1 MKTAFLMAL
10 LTALLMLIG
19 DFFGGIKGMTFMLL
33 VSIGMNFFAYWNSDK
48 MVLAHYNAQQVD
60 ERTAPELYGIV
71 AKLAKKA
78 NLPMPKVYI
87 IDSPI
92 PNAFATGRDPEHAA
106 VAVNSSLVDLLSRD
120 EIEGVLA
127 HELSHVKN
135 RDILV
140 STIAAT
146 MAGAISTI
154 AQWGMF
160 LGGGRDE
167 DGESRNPI
175 ASILVMLLAPLAAM
189 LIQMAVSR
197 SREYMADKSGGEICG
212 NPDALADAL
221 LKLEAYSRR
230 GVMPAA
236 TEATAHMFIVN
247 PFTAADV
254 QKMFSTHPSTEERVR
269 LLREQAQEMR
279 NQKRGNL

>member
-10 LTALLMLIG
+10 MTALLMLIG
-19 DFFGGIKGMTFMLL
+19 DFFGGIKGMTLMLL
-33 VSIGMNFFAYWNSDK
+33 VSVGMNFFAYWNSDK
-48 MVLAHYNAQQVD
+48 MVLAHYNAQQVNKN
-60 ERTAPELYGIV
+60 TAPELYGMV
-71 AKLAKKA
+71 ENLAKKA

-87 IDSPI
+87 IDSPV

-106 VAVNSSLVDLLSRD
+106 VAVNSALVDLLDKD

-140 STIAAT
+140 STIAAS

-160 LGGGRDE
+160 LGGSRDDE
-167 DGESRNPI
+167 ENNNPI
-175 ASILVMLLAPLAAM
+175 AAILVMILAPIAAM

-197 SREYMADKSGGEICG
+197 SREYMADRSGGEMCG

-221 LKLEAYSRR
+221 LKLEAYAKR
-230 GVMPAA
+230 GVMPNA

-247 PFTAADV
+247 PFSAAKV
-254 QKMFSTHPSTEERVR
+254 QKMFSTHPSTEERVA
-269 LLREQAQEMR
+269 LLRQQAQEMR
-279 NQKRGNL
+279 GKRGNR

>member
-10 LTALLMLIG
+10 MTALLMLIG

-60 ERTAPELYGIV
+60 ERTAPELYGLV

-221 LKLEAYSRR
+221 VKLEAYSRR

-269 LLREQAQEMR
+269 LLRQQAQEMR